1 MQMTM
6 TPVEQIRPLERPET
20 IALAAA
26 ENERVLELLTA
37 LGDADWSKPTDC
49 SLWDV
54 RALAA
59 HVLGGMEAFAT
70 FPEFVHQM
78 RAGKK
83 AAGDGPFID
92 GMTAVQVN
100 ERAALTRAELLE
112 RLANVGPRAARRRAR
127 FPGLMRRMPMKQD
140 VAGVEETWRMSYLLD
155 VVLTRDTWM
164 HRVDLARA
172 TGHEMVLTSEHDGR
186 LIADVVAD
194 WARRHGEPFS
204 LHLEGP
210 AGGTYVAGRGGA
222 EITVDAVSFC
232 RALAHRGIGAGLLSH
247 EVPF

>member
-1 MQMTM
+1 MQATV
-6 TPVEQIRPLERPET
+6 TQVGHIPPLERPET
-20 IALAAA
+20 IALAAT
-26 ENERVLELLTA
+26 ENERVSELLGA
-37 LGDADWSKPTDC
+37 LDDLDWSKPTDC

-70 FPEFVHQM
+70 FRQFVHQM

-100 ERAALTRAELLE
+100 ERVALTRSQLLE
-112 RLANVGPRAARRRAR
+112 RLANAGPRAARGRSR
-127 FPGLMRRMPMKQD
+127 FPGLMRAMPMKQD
-140 VAGVEETWRMSYLLD
+140 VAGVEETWKMSYLLD

-172 TGHEMVLTSEHDGR
+172 TGHELVLTPEHDGR
-186 LIADVVAD
+186 LVADVVAD
-194 WARRHGEPFS
+194 WARRHGQPFS
-204 LHLEGP
+204 LHLQGV
-210 AGGTYVAGRGGA
+210 AGGLYVAGEAGE
-222 EITVDAVSFC
+222 EITLDAVDFC
-232 RALAHRGIGAGLLSH
+232 RILAHRATGTGLLTH